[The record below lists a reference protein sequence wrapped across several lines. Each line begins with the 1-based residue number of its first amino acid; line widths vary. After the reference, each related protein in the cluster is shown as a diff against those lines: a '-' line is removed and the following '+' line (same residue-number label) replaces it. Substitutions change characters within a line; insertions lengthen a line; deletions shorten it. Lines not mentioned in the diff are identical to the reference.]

1 MRIGLFGGTFN
12 PIHHGH
18 LRTTRE
24 VKEHFK
30 LDKIYLIPSALPPHK
45 EASGVANANDRLEM
59 TRLAVSS
66 DPDFYVSDVELKRP
80 GPSFTIDTVY
90 HFKSQLPED
99 TELHLIMGLDAFLE
113 IDTWKSYSN
122 LFLLIPFIILSRPGA
137 GYDDS
142 HLKWKA
148 LEDYLNFRI
157 SDGYTF
163 SSSKSCYVHG
173 SKQPVFRIDVSPQD
187 ISSTKIRRRVQKGL
201 PIQSLVP
208 EKVEAFIKIK
218 GLYL

>member
-12 PIHHGH
+12 PIHYGH

-24 VKEHFK
+24 VKEHFR
-30 LDKIYLIPSALPPHK
+30 LDKVYLIPAALPPHK

-59 TRLAVSS
+59 IRLAVSS
-66 DPDFYVSDVELKRP
+66 DPDFYVSGVELKRP

-90 HFKSQLPED
+90 HFKSELPED

-122 LFLLIPFIILSRPGA
+122 LFLLIPFIILSRPGT
-137 GYDDS
+137 GHGDS
-142 HLKWKA
+142 HLQWKA
-148 LEDYLNFRI
+148 LENYLRFRI

-163 SSSKSCYVHG
+163 SPSKSCYIHG
-173 SKQPVFRIDVSPQD
+173 SKQPVFRMDVSPQD

-201 PIQSLVP
+201 SIQSLVP

-218 GLYL
+218 RLYL

>member
-12 PIHHGH
+12 PIHYGH

-24 VKEHFK
+24 VKEHFR
-30 LDKIYLIPSALPPHK
+30 LDKICLIPSALPPHK
-45 EASGVANANDRLEM
+45 EASAVANASDRIEM
-59 TRLAVSS
+59 IRLAVAR

-99 TELHLIMGLDAFLE
+99 TELFLIMGLDAFLE

-122 LFLLIPFIILSRPGA
+122 LFVLIPFIILSRPGA
-137 GYDDS
+137 GYSDS
-142 HLKWKA
+142 HLQWKA
-148 LEDYLNFRI
+148 LEDYLKSKI
-157 SDGYTF
+157 SDDYTF

-173 SKQPVFRIDVSPQD
+173 SKEPVFRMDVSPQN

-201 PIQSLVP
+201 SIQSLVP